1 MKKRVLALAAVVAAI
16 CACDKQQPIESE
28 IANPEVESSAAP
40 LVFTA
45 TMECTPDSKATLDGM
60 APSWELGDE
69 VSINAM
75 TYVTKNAGTSSAL
88 VPKDPKNPAVPQY
101 GYYEAVFPTSFASWR
116 SFGGSISLT
125 TYLYPEIV
133 ETYQEEKFT
142 MPMYAKSYDNSF
154 AFKNLCGVLKIIVKS
169 SQLKKVKSIYIKSS
183 NQYLSGTV
191 GIVQNDDG
199 SYKAVIQRDGGGKF
213 DRKITYTTAVPTTPE
228 GTVFY
233 IAIPPNTSNGLT
245 IKLSPDGETFPV
257 EMKTAAGRNIAIERN
272 KIYPITFAGDWGISG
287 TATATI
293 DGNEVDVPW
302 VQLWKNGPKFAKY
315 NVGVTNGKEESL
327 GGHYA
332 WGRDIDGAYGSNNEG
347 AYLSGDSDTAT
358 KLWGDNWR
366 MPTDSEYYALYVHC
380 TKRNDVTYT
389 KETVNGQVGYR
400 FTGTGDYAV
409 NSMFLPLAGESDYGE
424 LRLVNS
430 YGYYWSSNQS
440 DSYHRASYFRL
451 TPNLVTT
458 GSDNKDICNSV
469 RAVYAPQQ
477 FTT

>member
-1 MKKRVLALAAVVAAI
+1 MKKRILALAAVVAAL

-28 IANPEVESSAAP
+28 ITNPVVESSAAP

-45 TMECTPDSKATLDGM
+45 TMEGTPDTKAILDGM

-88 VPKDPKNPAVPQY
+88 VPKDPKNPAVPHY

-116 SFGGSISLT
+116 SLGGSISLT
-125 TYLYPEIV
+125 TYFYPEIV
-133 ETYQEEKFT
+133 ETYQEGKFT
-142 MPMYAKSYDNSF
+142 MPMYDKSYDNSF

-169 SQLKKVKSIYIKSS
+169 SQIKKVKSIYIKSS

-191 GIVQNDDG
+191 NIVKNDDD
-199 SYKAVIQRDGGGKF
+199 SYKAVIERNPGAGF

-315 NVGVTNGKEESL
+315 NVGVTDGKAESL

-332 WGRDIDGAYGSNNEG
+332 WGGNIDE

-366 MPTDSEYYALYVHC
+366 MPTYSEYYALYDHC
-380 TKRNDVTYT
+380 KKSNDVTYT

-409 NSMFLPLAGESDYGE
+409 NSLFLPLAGQLDECGE
-424 LRLVNS
+424 LVLVNS

-440 DSYHRASYFRL
+440 DGYHRASYFRL
-451 TPNLVTT
+451 TPSLIAI
-458 GSDNKDICNSV
+458 GSDSKDTCNSV
-469 RAVYAPQQ
+469 RAVYAP
-477 FTT
+477 

>member
-1 MKKRVLALAAVVAAI
+1 MESREMRKRIFVLVAMAATL
-16 CACDKQQPIESE
+16 CACNKELETKETDDT
-28 IANPEVESSAAP
+28 A

-45 TMECTPDSKATLDGM
+45 TMEGASDSKATLDGM
-60 APSWELGDE
+60 TPSWELGDA
-69 VSINAM
+69 VSVNAK
-75 TYVTKNAGTSSAL
+75 TYVAQNAGTSSTL
-88 VPKDPKNPAVPQY
+88 VSQNPRDPATPQY

-116 SFGGSISLT
+116 STGSSVSLA

-133 ETYQEEKFT
+133 ETYQEGKFA
-142 MPMYAKSYDNSF
+142 MPMYSKSYDNSF

-169 SQLKKVKSIYIKSS
+169 SQIKKVKSVYIKSS

-191 GIVQNDDG
+191 DIVQNADG
-199 SYKAVIQRDGGGKF
+199 SYKAVIHRDPGAGF

-245 IKLSPDGETFPV
+245 IKLSSDGETFPV

-293 DGNEVDVPW
+293 GGNEVDVPW

-332 WGRDIDGAYGSNNEG
+332 WGGNIDGAYGSNNEE

-366 MPTDSEYYALYVHC
+366 MLTYSECYALYDHC
-380 TKRNDVTYT
+380 TKREDVTYT
-389 KETVNGQVGYR
+389 KQTVNGQVGYR

-409 NSMFLPLAGESDYGE
+409 NSLFLPLAGQSDRGE
-424 LRLVNS
+424 LSLVNY

-440 DSYHRASYFRL
+440 DMYHSASYFRL
-451 TPNLVTT
+451 TSSLVAI

-469 RAVYAPQQ
+469 RAVYAP
-477 FTT
+477 

>member
-1 MKKRVLALAAVVAAI
+1 MRKRIFVLIAMVATL
-16 CACDKQQPIESE
+16 CACNKVQETSES
-28 IANPEVESSAAP
+28 NDTP

-45 TMECTPDSKATLDGM
+45 TMEGAPDSKATLDGM
-60 APSWELGDE
+60 TPSWELGDE
-69 VSINAM
+69 VSINAK
-75 TYVTKNAGTSSAL
+75 TYVAENAGTSSTL
-88 VPKDPKNPAVPQY
+88 VPQNPQDPAIPHY
-101 GYYEAVFPTSFASWR
+101 GYYEAVFPTSFAGWS
-116 SFGGSISLT
+116 SMGGSISLT

-133 ETYQEEKFT
+133 ETYQEGKFA

-154 AFKNLCGVLKIIVKS
+154 AFKNLCGVLKIIVTS
-169 SQLKKVKSIYIKSS
+169 SQLKRVKSIYIKSS

-191 GIVQNDDG
+191 DIVQNDDG
-199 SYKAVIQRDGGGKF
+199 SYKAVIQRNPGAGF

-245 IKLSPDGETFPV
+245 IKLSPDGEEPFPV

-293 DGNEVDVPW
+293 GGNEVNVPW

-347 AYLSGDSDTAT
+347 EYLSGDSDTAT

-366 MPTDSEYYALYVHC
+366 MPTFSECYALYDHC
-380 TKRNDVTYT
+380 TNSKDVTYT

-400 FTGTGDYAV
+400 FTGTGDYAA
-409 NSMFLPLAGESDYGE
+409 NSMFLPLAGQLDRSE
-424 LRLVNS
+424 LILVNY

-440 DSYHRASYFRL
+440 DGYHTASYFRL
-451 TPNLVTT
+451 TSDRIAID
-458 GSDNKDICNSV
+458 SDNKDNGNSV
-469 RAVYAPQQ
+469 RAVYAP
-477 FTT
+477 

>member
-1 MKKRVLALAAVVAAI
+1 MRKSFFLLITIAATL
-16 CACDKQQPIESE
+16 CACNKERETNES
-28 IANPEVESSAAP
+28 NDTP
-40 LVFTA
+40 LIFTA
-45 TMECTPDSKATLDGM
+45 TMEGAPDSKATLDGM
-60 APSWELGDE
+60 TPSWELGDE
-69 VSINAM
+69 VSINAK
-75 TYVTKNAGTSSAL
+75 TYFAENAGPSSTLA
-88 VPKDPKNPAVPQY
+88 PKDPQDPAIPHY
-101 GYYEAVFPTSFASWR
+101 GYYEAVFPTSFASWM
-116 SFGGSISLT
+116 SIGGSVSLT
-125 TYLYPEIV
+125 TYLYPEIE
-133 ETYQEEKFT
+133 ETYQEGKFA

-154 AFKNLCGVLKIIVKS
+154 AFKNLFGVLKIIVKS

-191 GIVQNDDG
+191 DIVKNDDG
-199 SYKAVIQRDGGGKF
+199 SFKAVIQSNPGAKC

-245 IKLSPDGETFPV
+245 IKLSSDGKTFPV
-257 EMKTAAGRNIAIERN
+257 EMKTAAGRNIVIERN

-293 DGNEVDVPW
+293 GGNEVDVPW

-315 NVGVTNGKEESL
+315 NVGITDGKEESL

-366 MPTDSEYYALYVHC
+366 MPTYSEYYALYDHC
-380 TKRNDVTYT
+380 EKSKDVTYT
-389 KETVNGQVGYR
+389 KQTVNGQVGYR

-409 NSMFLPLAGESDYGE
+409 NSLFLPLAGQLDRSG
-424 LRLVNS
+424 LILVNS

-440 DSYHRASYFRL
+440 DIYHAAYYFRL
-451 TPNLVTT
+451 TPTLVTIS
-458 GSDNKDICNSV
+458 SDNKDIGNSV
-469 RAVYAPQQ
+469 RAVYAP
-477 FTT
+477 

>member
-1 MKKRVLALAAVVAAI
+1 MRKRIFVLIAMVTTL
-16 CACDKQQPIESE
+16 CACNKEQETSES
-28 IANPEVESSAAP
+28 NDTP
-40 LVFTA
+40 LIFTA
-45 TMECTPDSKATLDGM
+45 TMEGAPDSKATLDGM
-60 APSWELGDE
+60 TPRWELGDE

-75 TYVTKNAGTSSAL
+75 TYVAENAGTSSTLA
-88 VPKDPKNPAVPQY
+88 PKNPQEPAVPQY

-116 SFGGSISLT
+116 SFGGSVSLA

-133 ETYQEEKFT
+133 ETYQEGKFA

-154 AFKNLCGVLKIIVKS
+154 AFKNLCGVLKIIVKN
-169 SQLKKVKSIYIKSS
+169 SQIKKVKSIYIKSS

-199 SYKAVIQRDGGGKF
+199 SYKAVIQSDGGGKF

-245 IKLSPDGETFPV
+245 IKLSSDGKTFPV
-257 EMKTAAGRNIAIERN
+257 EMKTAAGRNIVIERN

-293 DGNEVDVPW
+293 GGNDVDVPW

-315 NVGVTNGKEESL
+315 NVGVTDGKEESL
-327 GGHYA
+327 GGHYT
-332 WGRDIDGAYGSNNEG
+332 WGGNIDGEYGSYNEG
-347 AYLSGDSDTAT
+347 TYLSGDSDTAT

-366 MPTDSEYYALYVHC
+366 MPTASELRALYDHC
-380 TKRNDVTYT
+380 RTSNDVTYT

-400 FTGTGDYAV
+400 FTGTGDYAA
-409 NSMFLPLAGESDYGE
+409 NSIFLPMAGQTDYDGV
-424 LRLVNS
+424 RLVNN
-430 YGYYWSSNQS
+430 YGYYWSSNQGGN
-440 DSYHRASYFRL
+440 YLTALYFEL
-451 TPNLVTT
+451 DAYNVYFI
-458 GSDNKDICNSV
+458 SNNKRMGNSV
-469 RAVYAPQQ
+469 RAVYEP
-477 FTT
+477 